1 MNSKSLINP
10 NYDLNPY
17 KKIGEKYENDS
28 LTYLEQYYTKY
39 FLIDS
44 NENTTEDFY
53 IYQAPNKLSSF
64 YFLSLCVIGLSPT
77 HPLLQSSQKVK
88 SIKFNE
94 KISQSMNKKKQIPLE
109 IKREICVITT
119 ESGKKY
125 SIKAGVVGWV
135 IDFNMRLDREYD
147 LLQEK
152 PFTEGYI
159 AIIKPKQDDPKK
171 ALNHCIDEKEYKDV
185 RTLD

>member
-44 NENTTEDFY
+44 
-53 IYQAPNKLSSF
+53 S
-64 YFLSLCVIGLSPT
+64 LSPT

-94 KISQSMNKKKQIPLE
+94 KISQSINKKKQIPLE

-119 ESGKKY
+119 VSGKKY

-159 AIIKPKQDDPKK
+159 AIIKPKQDDPQK

>member
-10 NYDLNPY
+10 NYDLIQY
-17 KKIGEKYENDS
+17 KKISEKYENNS

-44 NENTTEDFY
+44 NENTTEDLY
-53 IYQAPNKLSSF
+53 IYQAPNKLLF
-64 YFLSLCVIGLSPT
+64 FKNILRLSPT

-88 SIKFNE
+88 SIKFDE
-94 KISQSMNKKKQIPLE
+94 KISQSINKKKQIPLE

-119 ESGKKY
+119 EDDKKY

-135 IDFNMRLDREYD
+135 IDFNMRLVKEYD
-147 LLQEK
+147 LLQQK

-159 AIIKPKQDDPKK
+159 AIIKPKQDDPRK
-171 ALNHCIDEKEYKDV
+171 ALNHCIVEKKYKDI